1 MKAFTTTAKL
11 PKEFYV
17 LTATSITLFLA
28 TQTTQPILSLYII
41 QKGAT
46 TFELGIIISLLSFV
60 AIAAKIPLG
69 MLAERIG
76 RWPIIPVVAIGQ
88 TISLLLY
95 SIAPN
100 HTWFYPIRIFHALI
114 LAAFAP
120 TALTIAQDLAPPNK
134 RGTTMGTFLTSI
146 GVAATFGPF
155 LCIFLVN
162 YVNYSQLFQLA
173 SVIPLIGLVPLLLV
187 RRESSYV
194 STHEET
200 SLLGSLKAIFSSRNM
215 LVLSYLRLTFS
226 FANAF
231 FITLFAVHAEKNL
244 FLTSSLIALFFGI
257 KGITNMLSR
266 IPSGKLADR
275 VGCKWPIIL
284 AFTLLTIA
292 FLTISETG
300 NVYLLVFSMAV
311 YGVAHG
317 MRAVTEWS
325 MLGECAP
332 SEAGNVATAY
342 LSTMFNVGAALGAV
356 VAGALSIIFN
366 IQIIFKL
373 ASVII
378 FSGVFVVNLTKK
390 SQTSTIT
397 KCTHHRQGSVKK
409 TYVRKSRKT

>member
-1 MKAFTTTAKL
+1 MQTITTAAKL
-11 PKEFYV
+11 PKEFYL

-60 AIAAKIPLG
+60 AIAAKIPMG

-155 LCIFLVN
+155 LCTFLVD

-173 SVIPLIGLVPLLLV
+173 SIIPLIGLVPLLLV

-194 STHEET
+194 SDHKKTSP
-200 SLLGSLKAIFSSRNM
+200 SLLESLQAIFSSRNM

-226 FANAF
+226 FTNAF
-231 FITLFAVHAEKNL
+231 FITLFALHAEKNL
-244 FLTSSLIALFFGI
+244 LLTASLIALFFGI

-266 IPSGKLADR
+266 IPSGKLTDK
-275 VGCKWPIIL
+275 VGYKWPIIL

-292 FLTISETG
+292 FLTISETD
-300 NVYLLVFSMAV
+300 NIFLLAFSMIM
-311 YGVAHG
+311 YGAAHG

-325 MLGECAP
+325 MLGEYAP
-332 SEAGNVATAY
+332 SETGNIATAY

-356 VAGALSIIFN
+356 TAGAFSMILN
-366 IQIIFKL
+366 IQTIFKL
-373 ASVII
+373 ASII
-378 FSGVFVVNLTKK
+378 IVSGTFAINLIKTKPA
-390 SQTSTIT
+390 
-397 KCTHHRQGSVKK
+397 CVHDLAADHHEFA
-409 TYVRKSRKT
+409 